1 MNFQRIAIILKPHA
15 SSAKTL
21 GLKILN
27 WLEEHGCSAF
37 IQEPGPALAKEPP
50 DCALVLGG
58 DGTLLG
64 VGRNLVCTGIPILGI
79 NFGRVGFLCG
89 ATTENWQSTLDDL
102 LNGKFKPKKCLAL
115 SWSIFRNRNLLNK
128 GYAINDVVLSR
139 DTLARLICAGISI
152 DEEQIG
158 VFRGDGLICYTP
170 LGSSG
175 YNLSAGGPLLDSRME
190 AVGLTPVCPFLQ
202 GIKPNV
208 FSSQVKLT
216 FKIIQNSAPCFMTID
231 GQEGQAVTTG
241 DEIHVSCVPE
251 AVTFLDK
258 KQNFF
263 HRLSKRGLPLENPL
277 LFGSAT

>member
-1 MNFQRIAIILKPHA
+1 MNFQRIAIIIKPHA
-15 SSAKTL
+15 TSAKAL
-21 GLKILN
+21 GLKILT
-27 WLEEHGCSAF
+27 WLEAHGCSAI
-37 IQEPGPALAKEPP
+37 IQEAGAGLSMEQP

-64 VGRNLVCTGIPILGI
+64 VGRHLAGTNIPILGI

-89 ATTENWQSTLDDL
+89 ATTENWQSTLADL
-102 LNGKFKPKKCLAL
+102 LNGKFKTKKCLAL
-115 SWSIFRNRNLLNK
+115 NWSVFRNKDLVNK
-128 GYAINDVVLSR
+128 GFAINDVVLSR

-152 DEEQIG
+152 DNEQIG

-175 YNLSAGGPLLDSRME
+175 YNLSAGGPLLESSLE

-202 GIKPNV
+202 GIKPTV
-208 FSSQVKLT
+208 FSSQVKLS
-216 FKIIQNSAPCFMTID
+216 FKIMQDSAPCFITID
-231 GQEGQAVTTG
+231 GQEGQAAVIG
-241 DEIHVSCVPE
+241 DEIHVSCFPE

-258 KQNFF
+258 RENFF